1 MFFRTEDL
9 RGTIPL
15 NILPRLK
22 LNESVN
28 DIDFIPIRTS
38 RRLGCNII
46 ALEDAYKYMTSY
58 STNLTVFIESVSYIH
73 DIPYENLA
81 FSVKPSSVYFNPM
94 IQEMYLNLQEQN
106 VPIYIQ
112 VDYNSNESR
121 LIDRICEQCIQ
132 TNSTK
137 LLDVLQEGIF
147 DSILGGATE
156 GAGEAG
162 GNFLSNLF
170 NGVVSNMGQS
180 VRQNL
185 QQSFDKNTFGRM
197 GLDTKEIHDVIE
209 DGKLKKKEV
218 NVAFGGLK
226 NKIMNNSLVKK
237 FAGSHPNMAGT
248 IADGIVGAAKDARE
262 IIGQQAMGF
271 LQDKL
276 GIDPTKPI
284 TVDGL
289 LNALNGG
296 INKLR
301 GRPGSGGNQGIIQ
314 SIINQLI
321 KIKNQLLGHRR

>member
-15 NILPRLK
+15 NILPRLQ
-22 LNESVN
+22 LNESVTN
-28 DIDFIPIRTS
+28 IDFIPIRTS

-46 ALEDAYKYMTSY
+46 ALEDAYKYMKSY
-58 STNLTVFIESVSYIH
+58 STNLTNFIESVSYIH
-73 DIPYENLA
+73 DIPYEYLV

-106 VPIYIQ
+106 FPIYIH
-112 VDYNSNESR
+112 VDYDSNESR

-137 LLDVLQEGIF
+137 ALDVLQEGIKEA
-147 DSILGGATE
+147 ILGGATE

-162 GNFLSNLF
+162 GNFLFNIF
-170 NGVVSNMGQS
+170 NGLVSNVGQS
-180 VRQNL
+180 VRQNA
-185 QQSFDKNTFGRM
+185 QEYFDKNTFGKL
-197 GLDTKEIHDVIE
+197 GWDTKETHDVIE
-209 DGKLKKKEV
+209 DGKWKKKEV

-226 NKIMNNSLVKK
+226 NKLLNSSWGKK
-237 FAGSHPNMAGT
+237 FAASHPNMAGT
-248 IADGIVGAAKDARE
+248 IADGVVGIAKDARE

-276 GIDPTKPI
+276 GIDPDRPI

-289 LNALNGG
+289 INAISGG

-301 GRPGSGGNQGIIQ
+301 GRPGSGGNAGIIQ
-314 SIINQLI
+314 SIINQLV
-321 KIKNQLLGHRR
+321 KLKNQLLGHRR